1 MKRKMDVLRKKS
13 IEQTLEMTTEEGH
26 RLKRNLGPLDLA
38 FLAVSVCV
46 GAGIFSVSTK
56 VMTQNAGP
64 STIVSFVL
72 AAFVCGLAAMCYAEF
87 STSIPV
93 SGSAYSYSY
102 AALGEIFAWIIGWDL
117 ILELFLATAVIAK
130 YWAIYVSD
138 ALNVFGIHSTLSF
151 HIGDFKVDYGAA
163 IVILFF
169 TVLLSIGT
177 KLSARITN
185 TMTCIKI
192 GIVLVIIVAG
202 FGYFSWENLTPFI
215 PEAIPSD
222 GSTVGILTDTLWGTI
237 TGFGGGHFGVGGMFA
252 GAAIICFAYVGFD
265 TVATAAE
272 ETKNPK
278 RNVPIGIIL
287 GLGIVTV
294 LYVSVAF
301 VTCGMVNYVD
311 LSEFAASQGR
321 EVSLATA
328 FLYHGANWQS
338 AVIAVGAAVGLT
350 TVIMVE
356 LFGVSRIIFAM
367 SRDGLFPEKWS
378 KTSDKSMT
386 PVGITVVIGIVA
398 ALVATLTSVDEL
410 ADMIN
415 IGTLSA
421 FVMVSIGVIFIRK
434 NAKEHHL
441 DQSKTFK
448 VPLFPVL
455 PIVSAVLC
463 FVLMLN
469 LTNVTWLRFLVWLLV
484 GFIIYFT
491 YSHRHAKINHDE
503 VNKKEA

>member
-1 MKRKMDVLRKKS
+1 MELLRKKS
-13 IEQTLEMTTEEGH
+13 IEQTLDVTTEEGH

-64 STIVSFVL
+64 STIISFIL
-72 AAFVCGLAAMCYAEF
+72 AAAVCGLAAMCYAEF

-117 ILELFLATAVIAK
+117 ILELFLATSVIAK
-130 YWAIYVSD
+130 YWAIYVVD
-138 ALNVFGIHSTLSF
+138 ALRVFGLHVSLSF
-151 HIGDFKVDYGAA
+151 HIGSLKVDWGAA
-163 IVILFF
+163 IVVLFF
-169 TVLLSIGT
+169 AVLLSIGT
-177 KLSARITN
+177 KLSARVTN

-192 GIVLVIIVAG
+192 GIVLVIIIAG
-202 FGYFSWENLTPFI
+202 ATYFSWKNLSPFI
-215 PEAIPSD
+215 PEAIPAPKTTA
-222 GSTVGILTDTLWGTI
+222 GELTSTLWGTL
-237 TGFGGGHFGVGGMFA
+237 TGLGGNHFGVGGIFA

-272 ETKNPK
+272 ETRNPK
-278 RNVPIGIIL
+278 KNVPIGIML

-294 LYVSVAF
+294 LYVAVAF
-301 VTCGMVNYVD
+301 VTCGMVNYKD
-311 LSEFAASQGR
+311 LASFAASEGT

-350 TVIMVE
+350 TVVMVE
-356 LFGVSRIIFAM
+356 MFGLSRIVFSM
-367 SRDGLFPEKWS
+367 SRDGLFPARWS
-378 KTSDKSMT
+378 KTSERRQT
-386 PVGITVVIGIVA
+386 PIGITAAIGIVA

-421 FVMVSIGVIFIRK
+421 FVLVSIGVLFMRK
-434 NAKEHHL
+434 NAAANHVDQEH
-441 DQSKTFK
+441 TFK
-448 VPLFPVL
+448 VPLYPVL
-455 PIVSAVLC
+455 PILSAIFC
-463 FVLMLN
+463 FWLMLN
-469 LTNVTWLRFLVWLLV
+469 LTNVTWIRFVVWLIV
-484 GFIIYFT
+484 GFIIYFG
-491 YSHRHAKINHDE
+491 YSRSHARINADQP
-503 VNKKEA
+503 VG

>member
-1 MKRKMDVLRKKS
+1 MDLLRKKS
-13 IEQTLEMTTEEGH
+13 IEQTLELTTEEGH

-72 AAFVCGLAAMCYAEF
+72 AAVVCGLAAMCYAEF

-93 SGSAYSYSY
+93 SGSAYSYTY
-102 AALGEIFAWIIGWDL
+102 TTLGEIFAWIIGWDL

-138 ALNVFGIHSTLSF
+138 ALNVFGVDVVLSF
-151 HIGDFKVDYGAA
+151 RVGDFKVDYGAA
-163 IVILFF
+163 IVVLFF

-185 TMTCIKI
+185 IMTCIKI
-192 GIVLVIIVAG
+192 GIVLVIIFAG
-202 FGYFSWENLTPFI
+202 FTYFSWNNLSPFI
-215 PEAIPSD
+215 PEQIV
-222 GSTVGILTDTLWGTI
+222 GSGTAADVLTNTLWGTI
-237 TGFGGGHFGVGGMFA
+237 TGLGGGHFGVGGMFA

-272 ETKNPK
+272 ETRNPK
-278 RNVPIGIIL
+278 KNVPIGIIL

-328 FLYHGANWQS
+328 FLYHGAEWQS

-378 KTSDKSMT
+378 KTSAKRMT
-386 PVGITVVIGIVA
+386 PVGITVVIGVIA
-398 ALVATLTSVDEL
+398 ALTASLTSVDEL

-434 NAKEHHL
+434 NAAAHNI
-441 DQSKTFK
+441 DQSNTFK
-448 VPLFPVL
+448 VPFFPVL
-455 PIVSAVLC
+455 PILSALFC

-469 LTNVTWLRFLVWLLV
+469 LTNITWIRFGVWLLV
-484 GFIIYFT
+484 GFIIYFG
-491 YSHRHAKINHDE
+491 YSRKHAKIDNC
-503 VNKKEA
+503 

>member
-1 MKRKMDVLRKKS
+1 MNKSILRKKS
-13 IEQTLEMTTEEGH
+13 IEQTLEMTQEEGH
-26 RLKRNLGPLDLA
+26 SLKRNLGPLDLA

-64 STIVSFVL
+64 ATILSFII

-102 AALGEIFAWIIGWDL
+102 TSLGEIFAWIIGWDL

-130 YWAIYVSD
+130 YWAIYVTD
-138 ALNVFGIHSTLSF
+138 ALHVFGIDFALSF
-151 HIGDFKVDYGAA
+151 TVAGFTVDFGAA
-163 IVILFF
+163 IVVLFF
-169 TVLLSIGT
+169 ATLLSIGT
-177 KLSARITN
+177 KLSARVTN

-202 FGYFSWENLTPFI
+202 LIYFNGQNLVPFV
-215 PEAIPSD
+215 PAELPSQD
-222 GSTVGILTDTLWGTI
+222 TAVGTLTSTLWGTL
-237 TGFGGGHFGVGGMFA
+237 TGLGGNHFGVGGIFA

-272 ETKNPK
+272 ETRNPRK
-278 RNVPIGIIL
+278 NVPIGIIL

-294 LYVSVAF
+294 LYVAVAF
-301 VTCGMVNYVD
+301 VTCGMVNYQD
-311 LSEFAASQGR
+311 LANFAASQGR

-328 FLYHGANWQS
+328 FLYHGATWQS

-350 TVIMVE
+350 TVVMVE
-356 LFGVSRIIFAM
+356 LFGLSRVIFAM
-367 SRDGLFPEKWS
+367 SRDGLFPQRWS
-378 KTSDKSMT
+378 KTSEKRKT

-398 ALVATLTSVDEL
+398 ALTASLTSVDEL

-421 FVMVSIGVIFIRK
+421 FVLVSIGVIFIRK
-434 NAKEHHL
+434 NAREHHI
-441 DQSKTFK
+441 DQTKTFK

-455 PIVSAVLC
+455 PILSAILC
-463 FVLMLN
+463 LWLMLN
-469 LTNVTWLRFLVWLLV
+469 LTNITWLRFVAWLLA
-484 GFIIYFT
+484 GFIIYFS
-491 YSHRHAKINHDE
+491 YSRRHAKINDE
-503 VNKKEA
+503 

>member
-1 MKRKMDVLRKKS
+1 MDILRKKS
-13 IEQTLEMTTEEGH
+13 IEQTLNLTKEEGH
-26 RLKRNLGPLDLA
+26 RLKRNLGSFDLA

-64 STIVSFVL
+64 STIISFVM
-72 AAFVCGLAAMCYAEF
+72 AALVCGLAAMCYAEF

-93 SGSAYSYSY
+93 SGSAYSYTYTS
-102 AALGEIFAWIIGWDL
+102 LGEIFAWIIGWDL

-138 ALNVFGIHSTLSF
+138 ALNVFGINTVLSF
-151 HIGDFKVDYGAA
+151 YIGGFKVDYGAA
-163 IVILFF
+163 IVVLFF
-169 TVLLSIGT
+169 TALLSIGT
-177 KLSARITN
+177 KLSARVTN

-192 GIVLVIIVAG
+192 GIVLVIIFAG
-202 FGYFSWENLTPFI
+202 FTYFSWNNLTPFI
-215 PEAIPSD
+215 PEAVPGTGTAADVLS
-222 GSTVGILTDTLWGTI
+222 DTLWGTI

-287 GLGIVTV
+287 GLSIVTV
-294 LYVSVAF
+294 LYVLVAF

-328 FLYHGANWQS
+328 FLYHGAEWQS
-338 AVIAVGAAVGLT
+338 GVIAVGAAVGLT

-378 KTSDKSMT
+378 KTSAKSMT
-386 PVGITVVIGIVA
+386 PVGITVVIGIIA
-398 ALVATLTSVDEL
+398 ALAASLTSVDEL

-421 FVMVSIGVIFIRK
+421 FVLVSIGLIFIRK
-434 NAKEHHL
+434 NAKDHDI

-455 PIVSAVLC
+455 PILSAILC
-463 FVLMLN
+463 FILMLN
-469 LTNVTWLRFLVWLLV
+469 LTNITWIRFAVWLLV
-484 GFIIYFT
+484 GFIIYFG
-491 YSHRHAKINHDE
+491 YSRKHAKINQSE
-503 VNKKEA
+503 